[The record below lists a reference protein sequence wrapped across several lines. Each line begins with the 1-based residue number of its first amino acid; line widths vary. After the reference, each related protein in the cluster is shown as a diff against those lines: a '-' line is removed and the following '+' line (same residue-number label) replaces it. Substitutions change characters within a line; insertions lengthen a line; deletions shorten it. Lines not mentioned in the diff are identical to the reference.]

1 MGLDRYLSTQGAILL
16 GSGMIALGL
25 FFGLRGRED
34 TPPPPPAQAPASVDA
49 PPPPPA
55 RDPAPSMERRARSA
69 QPTQPAR
76 PAPTAQT
83 APAAPPEGAARDEVT
98 RQAAQALEARRRH
111 LVDRCWKPSLAK
123 SRDPP
128 SVRYVF
134 NITFDAEG
142 RQLARGLAEDRAAAR
157 PDVTTCLGAE
167 LTPLAIPA
175 PGAVVQVEVPFSL
188 P

>member
-1 MGLDRYLSTQGAILL
+1 
-16 GSGMIALGL
+16 
-25 FFGLRGRED
+25 
-34 TPPPPPAQAPASVDA
+34 
-49 PPPPPA
+49 
-55 RDPAPSMERRARSA
+55 
-69 QPTQPAR
+69 
-76 PAPTAQT
+76 
-83 APAAPPEGAARDEVT
+83 
-98 RQAAQALEARRRH
+98 
-111 LVDRCWKPSLAK
+111 VDRCWKPSLAK